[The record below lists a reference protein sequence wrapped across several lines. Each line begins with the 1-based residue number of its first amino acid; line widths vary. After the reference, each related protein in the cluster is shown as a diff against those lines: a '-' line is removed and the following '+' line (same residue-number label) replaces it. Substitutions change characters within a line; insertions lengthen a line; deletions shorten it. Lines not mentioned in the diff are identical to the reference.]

1 MTNKEILKSGRIENK
16 EESELMMNKVCD
28 ELKDKGYKAE
38 LVDLVKNGTK
48 EKALVIK
55 EKQITPAFKSDFFD
69 ENATVGENIERV
81 LAEFKKTVPYENK
94 TDELTSPEF
103 IIENIRIGLQRA
115 NNVDDEEKIIKR
127 LARFEG
133 IEEYLLVIKDEV
145 SYNLPMAVVRKT
157 GLDLKE
163 LWWTAYENTIKNS
176 KSETIQEA
184 LGLGIIASD
193 TNMVILTNES
203 KLKGASA
210 VIGYELL
217 KKIAKDYKCKKL
229 IMLPS
234 SIHEVIVIPCKENTD
249 LEFYSHM
256 VRECNKSVDPKEIL
270 SDRAYM
276 IEI

>member
-16 EESELMMNKVCD
+16 EESEPMMNKVRD

-55 EKQITPAFKSDFFD
+55 EKQITPAFTSDFFD

-127 LARFEG
+127 PSKFEG
-133 IEEYLLVIKDEV
+133 IEEYLLVKNGDMD
-145 SYNLPMAVVRKT
+145 YKLPMAIVRKSN
-157 GLDLKE
+157 LDLAE

-176 KSETIQEA
+176 KSETMQEA
-184 LGLGIIASD
+184 LGIISSG
-193 TNMVILTNES
+193 TKMTVLTNES
-203 KLKGASA
+203 KVKGASA
-210 VIGYELL
+210 VIDSELL
-217 KKIAKDYKCKKL
+217 KKVAKDYKCKKL

-234 SIHEVIVIPCKENTD
+234 SIHEVIVIPCEENTD
-249 LEFYSHM
+249 LELYSHM
-256 VRECNKSVDPKEIL
+256 VRECNKSADPKEIL

>member
-16 EESELMMNKVCD
+16 EESELMMNKVRD

-55 EKQITPAFKSDFFD
+55 EKQITPAFKGNFFD

-81 LAEFKKTVPYENK
+81 LAEFKKTMPYENK
-94 TDELTSPEF
+94 TDELISPEF
-103 IIENIRIGLQRA
+103 ILENIRIGLQRA
-115 NNVDDEEKIIKR
+115 NNVDGEESIIKR
-127 LARFEG
+127 LTRFEG

-145 SYNLPMAVVRKT
+145 SYKLPMAVVRKT
-157 GLDLKE
+157 GIDLKE

-176 KSETIQEA
+176 KSETMQEA
-184 LGLGIIASD
+184 LGIISSG
-193 TNMVILTNES
+193 TKMTVLTNEL
-203 KLKGASA
+203 KVKGASA
-210 VIGYELL
+210 VIDYELL
-217 KKIAKDYKCKKL
+217 KKVAKDYKCKKL
-229 IMLPS
+229 IILPS
-234 SIHEVIVIPCKENTD
+234 SIHEVIVIPCEENTD
-249 LEFYSHM
+249 LEFYSHL

>member
-1 MTNKEILKSGRIENK
+1 MTNKEP
-16 EESELMMNKVCD
+16 MMNKVRD

-69 ENATVGENIERV
+69 ENATVGENAERV
-81 LAEFKKTVPYENK
+81 LAEFKKTMPYNA
-94 TDELTSPEF
+94 DEIISPEF
-103 IIENIRIGLQRA
+103 VSKNIRIGLQRA

-127 LARFEG
+127 PSKFEG
-133 IEEYLLVIKDEV
+133 IEEYLLVKTGDMD
-145 SYNLPMAVVRKT
+145 YKLPMAIVRKSN
-157 GLDLKE
+157 LVPVE
-163 LWWTAYENTIKNS
+163 LWRTAYENTIKNS
-176 KSETIQEA
+176 KAETMQEA
-184 LGLGIIASD
+184 LGIISSG

-203 KLKGASA
+203 KVKGASA
-210 VIGYELL
+210 VIDYELL
-217 KKIAKDYKCKKL
+217 KKVAKDCKCKKL

-249 LEFYSHM
+249 LELYSHL
-256 VRECNKSVDPKEIL
+256 VRECNKAINPKEIL

>member
-1 MTNKEILKSGRIENK
+1 MNKENLKSGRIENK
-16 EESELMMNKVCD
+16 EESESMMNKVRD

-38 LVDLVKNGTK
+38 LVDLVKNGTR

-55 EKQITPAFKSDFFD
+55 EKQITPAFTSNFFD
-69 ENATVGENIERV
+69 ENATVGENAERV
-81 LAEFKKTVPYENK
+81 LAEFKKTMPYENK

-103 IIENIRIGLQRA
+103 IFHNIRIGLQRA
-115 NNVDDEEKIIKR
+115 NNVDDEEKIIKKPS
-127 LARFEG
+127 RFKG

-145 SYNLPMAVVRKT
+145 SYKLPMAVVRKT
-157 GLDLKE
+157 GIDLKE

-176 KSETIQEA
+176 KSVTMQEA
-184 LGLGIIASD
+184 LGIISSG
-193 TNMVILTNES
+193 TKMTVLTNES
-203 KLKGASA
+203 KVKGASA
-210 VIGYELL
+210 VINHELL
-217 KKIAKDYKCKKL
+217 KKVAKDYKCKKL

-234 SIHEVIVIPCKENTD
+234 SIHEVIVIPCEENTD
-249 LEFYSHM
+249 LELYSHL